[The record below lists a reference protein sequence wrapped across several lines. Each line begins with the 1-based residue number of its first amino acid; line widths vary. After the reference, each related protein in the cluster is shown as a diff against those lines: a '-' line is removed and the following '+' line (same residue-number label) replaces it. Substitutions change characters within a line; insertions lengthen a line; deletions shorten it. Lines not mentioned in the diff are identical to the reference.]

1 MAERTIGVGAE
12 PEAPVLKR
20 LLAMWDAKRDS
31 REMPARADFDPLE
44 FRWALGSVVLFD
56 VVDDPSG
63 ERFRYRL
70 AGSTLTGWLGVDLTG
85 RFLNDHPMPEV
96 REFLVAH
103 CRNVVRTRAPLAAS
117 HFRVLDGQRVR
128 TDLLTLPLSSDGG
141 RVDILLGGMVL
152 RPA

>member
-1 MAERTIGVGAE
+1 MAEQTIGVGAA

-20 LLAMWDAKRDS
+20 LLAMWEKKRDG

-56 VVDDPSG
+56 VVEDPSG
-63 ERFRYRL
+63 RRFRYRL

-96 REFLVAH
+96 SEFLVTH
-103 CRNVVRTRAPLAAS
+103 CCAVVQARSPLSAS
-117 HFRVLDGQRVR
+117 HSRVLDNQRVR
-128 TDLLTLPLSSDGG
+128 TDLLTPPLSTDGA